1 MSTASTSFSNNLDL
15 GSPTPQ
21 SELFWKT
28 FEQKRGTKGGEVEFT
43 TDPGLTVFD
52 NTPAVQKLDDKQAT
66 EPADP
71 DPPYTFVTRKGEAST
86 VLDKLDKIKF
96 VPGSY
101 GAMSAS
107 IAYIRYWKRGGSA
120 QKTAVSQGTTNGTAT
135 DPKQQT
141 VDELSKVWSTE
152 LKSRSSA
159 WTRPPVTSGLNV
171 PNVNPVNVN
180 YFDKKLTPTNS
191 GFQNSQPAP
200 EKKPEAKKSPSF
212 WSRVGSLISANPSGT
227 SLSSLPGP
235 PSDNGP
241 TSYAAEAAPNPDS
254 AVWQFLFNPE
264 ELQLSSGPDFNRA
277 ETWGVSDAANHGQ
290 PLAWRA
296 HKNRKLTFSKVLL
309 HGYAFGRRVDLLEKG
324 LQDLFM
330 AGSDGPPVL
339 EFVWGKRVFGPCVI
353 QNVQVKEK
361 AWDKGLLVNAE
372 VSFELEQIPEW
383 TINDGFVDVLRP
395 GRQPELNDPRL
406 DAGGMT
412 DQASGDPDAP
422 EPPAKEDGGGGG
434 KPVTPRQQQLK
445 TIVNKCKNAK
455 RVVELFDDIIRK
467 TTDIS
472 MGKYLIYRT
481 VKEATGRSIRE
492 LVKEDVDALIAD
504 YSKAYKELQN
514 YVVGVS
520 NLPRKYT
527 PNGIKDTYGE
537 YYKEL
542 GFASSGVVDTDPGLY
557 QFRLKIGSLL
567 KRASE
572 SSQKLAISFSESS
585 TCKDAPKKLQELSK
599 QSKKKNEQ
607 KYLCNSVKENKP
619 CSIGAGEI
627 ISVTCGKTTTT
638 YTCKYPT
645 KGSAQYKS
653 NPRQTVYKKTQ

>member
-1 MSTASTSFSNNLDL
+1 MRESSSENNSNLKRFEDIKNLPGSGSSTSGAEKYWNNDSLKNL
-15 GSPTPQ
+15 G
-21 SELFWKT
+21 FD
-28 FEQKRGTKGGEVEFT
+28 GGKVEIT

-52 NTPAVQKLDDKQAT
+52 NTPVVQKQDDKQAT

-86 VLDKLDKIKF
+86 VLDKLKKIKF

-120 QKTAVSQGTTNGTAT
+120 QKTAVSQSTTNGTVA
-135 DPKQQT
+135 DSKQQT
-141 VDELSKVWSTE
+141 VDELSRVAGRE
-152 LKSRSSA
+152 LKSPSSA
-159 WTRPPVTSGLNV
+159 WTNPPVISGLNV
-171 PNVNPVNVN
+171 PALNPENVN
-180 YFDKKLTPTNS
+180 YFDKKLTPTNL
-191 GFQNSQPAP
+191 GFQNSQPEP
-200 EKKPEAKKSPSF
+200 EKKPEAKNSPSF

-406 DAGGMT
+406 EAGGMANPT
-412 DQASGDPDAP
+412 PGDPDAP
-422 EPPAKEDGGGGG
+422 EPPAKENGGGGG
-434 KPVTPRQQQLK
+434 KPVTPPRLQTLKAQQAKCAKAQEIAKEFK
-445 TIVNKCKNAK
+445 T
-455 RVVELFDDIIRK
+455 LRK
-467 TTDIS
+467 DA
-472 MGKYLIYRT
+472 GKF
-481 VKEATGRSIRE
+481 ATP
-492 LVKEDVDALIAD
+492 
-504 YSKAYKELQN
+504 AYKNSVPTFSLAAKKEKIDGMGRFILTYTNLYNDLLNSVPRVSKLRFESKPEELKRIWN
-514 YVVGVS
+514 
-520 NLPRKYT
+520 
-527 PNGIKDTYGE
+527 D
-537 YYKEL
+537 YYKDVGL
-542 GFASSGVVDTDPGLY
+542 GKMSFQ
-557 QFRLKIGSLL
+557 QFTIEVEKLFYDVSDSAYRLADEFSL
-567 KRASE
+567 
-572 SSQKLAISFSESS
+572 SS
-585 TCKDAPKKLQELSK
+585 TCRDVDEKIRLEE
-599 QSKKKNEQ
+599 KN
-607 KYLCNSVKENKP
+607 KTNSNNK
-619 CSIGAGEI
+619 
-627 ISVTCGKTTTT
+627 
-638 YTCKYPT
+638 
-645 KGSAQYKS
+645 SAQCKGIKEGLPCNLGTS
-653 NPRQTVYKKTQ
+653 RARIANPCEKNSLYQCVYPKNGRQRVYQKVK